1 MMVIR
6 SSKCRFFLYLYDFV
20 RLLVLFLSIIALSL
34 LYVTL
39 CNGWTEKKSQEK
51 KSRKK
56 SHGKKVTGKKV
67 TGKKV
72 TIIKDQEKIH
82 ILVHKCSKTCFSC

>member
-1 MMVIR
+1 MPYRFAQVVIFM
-6 SSKCRFFLYLYDFV
+6 KH
-20 RLLVLFLSIIALSL
+20 VLS
-34 LYVTL
+34 VMTVD
-39 CNGWTEKKSQEK
+39 GKKSQEK

-56 SHGKKVTGKKV
+56 VTEKKVTGNKV

-82 ILVHKCSKTCFSC
+82 ISVDKCSRT

>member
-1 MMVIR
+1 MGLEEKHR
-6 SSKCRFFLYLYDFV
+6 QSPFWTSLPEEPKCV
-20 RLLVLFLSIIALSL
+20 KS
-34 LYVTL
+34 
-39 CNGWTEKKSQEK
+39 CGWTEKKSQEK

-56 SHGKKVTGKKV
+56 SHGKKVTGNKV

-82 ILVHKCSKTCFSC
+82 ISVDKCSRT

>member
-1 MMVIR
+1 MYCLMILTV
-6 SSKCRFFLYLYDFV
+6 D
-20 RLLVLFLSIIALSL
+20 
-34 LYVTL
+34 
-39 CNGWTEKKSQEK
+39 GKKSQEK

-56 SHGKKVTGKKV
+56 SHGKKVTGNKV

-82 ILVHKCSKTCFSC
+82 ISVHKCSRACFSCYKKAMIRKCHNQNQIMPLEWETLNG